1 MNNNQNYT
9 GSKLLV
15 ILLATTLASFLTPFY
30 ISMVNIA
37 IPAIGESFTVST
49 ETLAMLSTV
58 YLISSVVFLVPAARL
73 ADIFGLRKVFVGGLC
88 LSAIASLAAPF
99 SVSIEMLL
107 ACQVLAGIG
116 SAGIISNAIALL
128 STVYPSSRRGAAI
141 GVAVAGV
148 YLGLTAG
155 PLIGGA
161 LTSLCGW
168 QSIYLFALVLCLVTI
183 VMIRVSVRTELFTT
197 PGQPFDLRGSVLYGI
212 VILFLMFGL
221 INLPN
226 LFAVAAIVIGAV
238 LLLIFVRVE
247 DKTEYPVFPIRL
259 FTKNRVFARANVTTM
274 INYGATFA
282 VSFFMSLYLFR

>member
-15 ILLATTLASFLTPFY
+15 ILLAATLASFLTPFY

-141 GVAVAGV
+141 GVAVAGC
-148 YLGLTAG
+148 T
-155 PLIGGA
+155 
-161 LTSLCGW
+161 
-168 QSIYLFALVLCLVTI
+168 
-183 VMIRVSVRTELFTT
+183 
-197 PGQPFDLRGSVLYGI
+197 
-212 VILFLMFGL
+212 
-221 INLPN
+221 
-226 LFAVAAIVIGAV
+226 
-238 LLLIFVRVE
+238 
-247 DKTEYPVFPIRL
+247 
-259 FTKNRVFARANVTTM
+259 
-274 INYGATFA
+274 
-282 VSFFMSLYLFR
+282 